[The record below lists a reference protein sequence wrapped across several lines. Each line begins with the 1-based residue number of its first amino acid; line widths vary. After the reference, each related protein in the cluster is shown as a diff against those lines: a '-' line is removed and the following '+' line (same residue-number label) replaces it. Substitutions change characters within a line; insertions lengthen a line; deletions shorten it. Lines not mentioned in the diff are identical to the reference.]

1 MSGEKSDP
9 FQKRL
14 LIACSIFS
22 LIVLIFSFLAQHFWK
37 IEPCRL
43 CKLQRIPYYFLLL
56 IPLLGLANRRY
67 EITKILILCLF
78 LASLILSTYHLLVIG
93 GIVKDFCAVP
103 SQIKTADDFMNMLN
117 SPVPCSESAW
127 KFLKIPIAGYNL
139 LFSCVFIGLF
149 LQIRNWRKSHS
160 V

>member
-1 MSGEKSDP
+1 VRTIEESDS

-14 LIACSIFS
+14 LVACSIFS
-22 LIVLIFSFLAQHFWK
+22 FIVLSCSFLAQHFWK

-43 CKLQRIPYYFLLL
+43 CKLQRIPYYFLLF

-78 LASLILSTYHLLVIG
+78 LASLILSAYHLLVIG

-103 SQIKTADDFMNMLN
+103 SQIKTTDDFMNMLN
-117 SPVPCSESAW
+117 AVPCSEAAW
-127 KFLKIPIAGYNL
+127 KFLKIPLAGYNL
-139 LFSCVFIGLF
+139 LFSCTFIGLF
-149 LQIRNWRKSHS
+149 LQTGTWRKSHS